1 VFLSEVDAGCEVR
14 RMSRKREKRKEGVDR
29 DVLQVAEV
37 LGKGGGDGIDFL
49 RNLFI
54 S

>member
-1 VFLSEVDAGCEVR
+1 MSEVDAGREVR

-29 DVLQVAEV
+29 DVSQVVKV
-37 LGKGGGDGIDFL
+37 LGKGGGDGTDFL